1 MNPSQQPTDPSPAP
15 TAPRPNSNWIPWLL
29 VMILFS
35 ALVATCT
42 GFLTSLD
49 GTPPSKALLQA
60 GAAFGSTAILC
71 LAAVPAIHQLRKH
84 R

>member
-1 MNPSQQPTDPSPAP
+1 MNPSQQPTDPAP
-15 TAPRPNSNWIPWLL
+15 TASRPHSNWIPWLL

-42 GFLTSLD
+42 GFLTTLD

-60 GAAFGSTAILC
+60 GAAFGSTALLC